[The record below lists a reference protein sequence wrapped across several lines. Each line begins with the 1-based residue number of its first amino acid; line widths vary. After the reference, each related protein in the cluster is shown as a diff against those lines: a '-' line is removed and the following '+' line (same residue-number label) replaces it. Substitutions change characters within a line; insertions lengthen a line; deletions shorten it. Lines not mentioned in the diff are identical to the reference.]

1 LAEKIDVERKAAIR
15 RDPTVTLTGIYN
27 VIEKLRAGEIL
38 TAKEAGIHSIAAC
51 GVIKDLHDE
60 LDALVA
66 KAYGWEWPLDKEEI
80 LERLVRL
87 HDERLAEEKVG
98 KVRWLRPEYQIPR
111 FGQDLAPAPS
121 ELDLDEDAPATA
133 KPAKLPKW
141 PADVISQIGAI
152 KRLLVAQS
160 LTTDEIAKQFV
171 GSKPEI
177 VRRHI
182 DILEVMGEI
191 QKNPDGRY
199 QGAA

>member
-1 LAEKIDVERKAAIR
+1 MTKNEISTRSPPAASSK
-15 RDPTVTLTGIYN
+15 T
-27 VIEKLRAGEIL
+27 
-38 TAKEAGIHSIAAC
+38 
-51 GVIKDLHDE
+51 
-60 LDALVA
+60 
-66 KAYGWEWPLDKEEI
+66 WPD
-80 LERLVRL
+80 
-87 HDERLAEEKVG
+87 
-98 KVRWLRPEYQIPR
+98 YQIPR

-121 ELDLDEDAPATA
+121 ELDLDEDAPTVA

-152 KRLLVAQS
+152 KKLLSSQS
-160 LTTDEIAKQFV
+160 LTTDEVAKQFV
-171 GSKPEI
+171 GAKPEI